1 MTDIDIQNLRYDR
14 KEVGKR
20 FSSSKILHTWEFN
33 LNKKYHKISFY
44 DSRLSYK
51 RKIILDDSV
60 LFYDKDASE
69 FFTYEF
75 FLAGIK
81 FEIIQTDVDKYD
93 IEIDGRR
100 FKKYMS
106 DERNGTL
113 EQLREEKEI
122 DEYNER
128 ALKYNGS
135 NYYEGME
142 YQIMERERER
152 EEQRERERERE
163 KEREREENE
172 EGESDEDDEIF
183 DDFDVNQIKKNIEKT
198 MNKTGR
204 KQNNNNNIN
213 FFENDD
219 NNNVNNQNQFVN
231 NNMNNFYNNG
241 NNNSNNNFFNFGNNN
256 NINKGNNEFNFG
268 FTNNNNSNQYPNNYG
283 NNFNNNEYNNNYNNR
298 INFNNRNNMIIN
310 NNFNNNNF
318 NQGNF
323 NNNSINFNTNSNIN
337 NYYNNTNKN
346 NNNSNYNSNQFDTMD
361 NSNTNITQTDSFFNT
376 NLSRIQNNESRT
388 NNFKEEIMKSGLV
401 NLNNLFEEPKNKN
414 NNSEKN
420 YENIKFRNNDDSFD
434 F

>member
-152 EEQRERERERE
+152 EEQRERRE